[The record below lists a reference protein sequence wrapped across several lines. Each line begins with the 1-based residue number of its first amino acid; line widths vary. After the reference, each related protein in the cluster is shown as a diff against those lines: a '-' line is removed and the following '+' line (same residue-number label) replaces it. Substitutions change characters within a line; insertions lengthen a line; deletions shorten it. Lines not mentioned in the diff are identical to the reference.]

1 MKRQA
6 GIGWFNRQ
14 FSFYYWV
21 TLGFC
26 FINLLFFSF
35 VQPFQPDG
43 EALLYNRDFTQR
55 LNNWN
60 LEGAA
65 SSIAIESGVLT
76 IDHGTSRRSTTL
88 SQCRPA
94 KVLPSQL
101 MLSAEVMSRSVRRG
115 DKSWHEARID
125 LVGYDSR
132 GEGNYRVKTR
142 LTSLEGD
149 RDWRQF
155 TGVFHTDVTAEQLCT
170 EISLYSATG
179 SFLVRQLSLQQAQKV
194 PLHGIGSSLLLLGWI
209 LLGLWLAMAMFN
221 HYRERIQ
228 GRYLLLILP
237 IVMTGILMP
246 HEVRLQIEQQVLSL
260 FSHVG
265 LQPEPTILLRSEGTW
280 TLWPQ
285 LWDLSKI
292 SHLLGFMLL
301 GGILFSERG
310 VNPARIIFG
319 LLLLAIVTELLQ
331 YFVPERTPRLSDLMV
346 DSLGICLGWALGWV
360 LRRFSQGQQG
370 RLD

>member
-1 MKRQA
+1 MKHQA
-6 GIGWFNRQ
+6 GIGWFNPQ

-43 EALLYNRDFTQR
+43 EALLFNRDFAQG
-55 LNNWN
+55 LNNWK

-65 SSIAIESGVLT
+65 SSIVIENGVLT

-88 SQCRPA
+88 SQCLPA

-101 MLSAEVMSRSVRRG
+101 MLSAEVMSHSVRRG

-170 EISLYSATG
+170 EISLYSANG

-228 GRYLLLILP
+228 G
-237 IVMTGILMP
+237 
-246 HEVRLQIEQQVLSL
+246 
-260 FSHVG
+260 
-265 LQPEPTILLRSEGTW
+265 
-280 TLWPQ
+280 
-285 LWDLSKI
+285 
-292 SHLLGFMLL
+292 
-301 GGILFSERG
+301 
-310 VNPARIIFG
+310 
-319 LLLLAIVTELLQ
+319 
-331 YFVPERTPRLSDLMV
+331 
-346 DSLGICLGWALGWV
+346 
-360 LRRFSQGQQG
+360 
-370 RLD
+370 